1 MIKTEKG
8 VTQVEGDYADMLSD
22 IACIITTINLKTP
35 IQKKLILQATKD
47 GLKVAEMIKNGE
59 NVNDFFKE

>member
-8 VTQVEGDYADMLSD
+8 VTQVEGDCADILSD
-22 IACIITTINLKTP
+22 IACIITTIGSKIHIP
-35 IQKKLILQATKD
+35 KKLILQATKD